1 VPIRRIAAAILPH
14 AATAIVVVAGLGTL
28 IGLSLT
34 PETVAAHALG
44 RPFQLPISRWF
55 FLGGAGLAVAASF
68 IISAIVVRVSPDV
81 PRYPRLVLPGL
92 PTRLLTW
99 PVAATGLVWWYG
111 AIVAAIVIGGDSP
124 VAGILFWIF
133 IWVGLPILSAV
144 VGNPWP
150 SLSPFRS
157 TFTIL
162 ERMSRFFGFDRLDL
176 GLQYPAGLARW
187 PAVFLLFAGMWSE
200 LVMPDPSAPDT
211 VAFMLVGYTLIT
223 LVGMA
228 CFGRVAWLRNAEL
241 FEVLLGW
248 FGRVGPIGR
257 RVTDANACGGCG
269 EHCDPD
275 RCVDCPECAIAAEA
289 RERRPELRPWFAGL
303 TEVRRGGW
311 SDAGFIVLALAG
323 VTYDG
328 LRSTSLWVT
337 LTNWFFSYVYP
348 ALDGFKAL
356 LVTGTVGLLAIW
368 LAFLLA
374 FTIGATITRLL
385 SDRVR
390 VAGTTL
396 GGTVGAYAA
405 TLLPIAAGYFIAH
418 YLTLV
423 LQGIVWLPQSLH
435 DPRAPAPPL
444 NAIPTSVIWY
454 LSVGAIVLGH
464 VAAIVLSHRIA
475 LRDAP
480 SRPILAGIPLALLMI
495 GYTVL
500 SLWIISQPLVV
511 EPGQPA
517 AIGFLRLLI

>member
-1 VPIRRIAAAILPH
+1 MVTIPRF
-14 AATAIVVVAGLGTL
+14 ATALVVATAALGAI
-28 IGLSLT
+28 IGLALT
-34 PETVAAHALG
+34 PATVAAHALG
-44 RPFQLPISRWF
+44 HPFQLPISSWF
-55 FLGGAGLAVAASF
+55 FLAGAGIAVGASF
-68 IISAIVVRVSPDV
+68 VISAIVVRVSPDV

-92 PTRLLTW
+92 PTRLLSW
-99 PVAATGLVWWYG
+99 PLALLGLVWWYG
-111 AIVAAIVIGGDSP
+111 AIVTAVVIGGDSP
-124 VAGILFWIF
+124 IPGILFWVF
-133 IWVGLPILSAV
+133 IWVGLPILAAV
-144 VGNPWP
+144 GGNPWP

-157 TFTIL
+157 TFAIL
-162 ERMSRFFGFDRLDL
+162 ERLARFFGFDRLDL
-176 GLQYPAGLARW
+176 GLEYPAALARW
-187 PAVFLLFAGMWSE
+187 PAVFLLFAGLWSE
-200 LVMPDPSAPDT
+200 LVMEGAAAPDT
-211 VAFMLVGYTLIT
+211 VAFLLAGYTVIM

-248 FGRVGPIGR
+248 FGRIGPIGR
-257 RVTDANACGGCG
+257 RVTDANACGGCA

-275 RCVDCPECAIAAEA
+275 RCVDCPECAVAADA

-328 LRSTSLWVT
+328 LRETPLWLT
-337 LTNWFFSYVYP
+337 LSNWFFPYVYP
-348 ALDGFKAL
+348 RLDAFTAQ
-356 LVTGTVGLLAIW
+356 LVTGTVGLLSVW
-368 LAFLLA
+368 LAFLVA
-374 FTIGATITRLL
+374 FSIGATITRLL
-385 SDRVR
+385 SDRAR
-390 VAGTTL
+390 LAGSTL
-396 GGTVGAYAA
+396 GSTVGAYAA
-405 TLLPIAAGYFIAH
+405 TLLPIAGGYMIAH

-423 LQGIVWLPQSLH
+423 LQGIVWLPQLAN
-435 DPRAPAPPL
+435 DPRTPQPPL
-444 NAIPTSVIWY
+444 DAIPTSVIWY

-511 EPGQPA
+511 EPGQPS
-517 AIGFLRLLI
+517 AIEILGLRI